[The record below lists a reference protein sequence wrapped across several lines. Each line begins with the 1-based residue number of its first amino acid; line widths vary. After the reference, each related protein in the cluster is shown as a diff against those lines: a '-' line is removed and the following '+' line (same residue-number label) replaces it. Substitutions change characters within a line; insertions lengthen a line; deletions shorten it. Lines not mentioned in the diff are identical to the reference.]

1 MAVKPIIIPLVAD
14 TAGLT
19 IGIEALEQ
27 LGAVDAKTAADF
39 KAASKAFTD
48 RGKAIDITVSS
59 TEKLSKASQT
69 LAQSITGGA
78 ITQATNNINKLNEA
92 LAKIPNSLRPGG
104 ASKEIESI
112 KTQFVGGKLT
122 VDAFATALELAKK
135 KLRELDPASKPF
147 QTLQNEIK
155 ASIVTNE
162 LLNKSFTSTRSELRA
177 MREALTQL
185 EEGGFEG
192 TNIFQNLQ
200 VEAGKLDDQLG
211 DTQARV
217 KALASDTFKFDA
229 AIQSIQGVAGAF
241 SIAQGAAALFG
252 DESDEVQQALL
263 KVNAAMAILN
273 GLQQLQN
280 ILQKQSTANLLIENA
295 LRRVSAASTVLQ
307 SLAESRFTVVRVLAT
322 GAQNALNAAM
332 AANPAGV
339 LLLAISA
346 AAGAL
351 LLFANNSDKAAD
363 SQGELADQSRRVVEA
378 LNAEIDIQERLRN
391 TRQGGLN
398 SIRQEI
404 AELQARGATRSQIL
418 ALEGRALEEEIQNLK
433 VRQQSLAENAASQDE
448 FDKVSAEIAERQSD
462 RAIKSIEEQK
472 ARADE
477 GREITKKALEDQKK
491 ATQDFLKDQIAA
503 NEAALIESRDGFEKL
518 VAQIAL
524 INAKLRLELANSDLG
539 PNERLAAE
547 LRAGEEIK
555 KARQDLLGDLQKVG
569 QQETDFQNKKLNEQ
583 VLASA
588 KSAQQQLEI
597 ELAAS
602 LERRRIAQEEEEEKK
617 RIREQV
623 RDATFNLAIGLSQ
636 SLTDIAKNQA
646 DAELAILQD
655 QLDKGLISE
664 EAYAARVKQIKRQQ
678 AIQEKQMALFQAVIS
693 TAAAVVKA
701 LPNIPLSV
709 IVGILGAAQIAAI
722 ASRPIPAFKK
732 GTKDAPG
739 GLSLVGEAGAELIY
753 HNGNWQYASKAT
765 VLDLPK
771 HAKVIPAPETAQIL
785 QKYEIPIPNIS
796 QNVNTSVGSIKIDY
810 QKLGQAV
817 GKEVA
822 KLPLQQFS
830 FDENG
835 IARYNIKMANRS
847 NYLNGKFRSP
857 R

>member
-14 TAGLT
+14 TGGLT
-19 IGIEALEQ
+19 VGIEALEQ
-27 LGAVDAKTAADF
+27 LGQIDSKTAADF
-39 KAASKAFTD
+39 KAANKAFQD
-48 RGKAIDITVSS
+48 RGKVMDQAAGSAD
-59 TEKLSKASQT
+59 K
-69 LAQSITGGA
+69 LAQASKKLVESIAGGA
-78 ITQATNNINKLNEA
+78 IAQATANIE
-92 LAKIPNSLRPGG
+92 
-104 ASKEIESI
+104 
-112 KTQFVGGKLT
+112 
-122 VDAFATALELAKK
+122 
-135 KLRELDPASKPF
+135 KLREKTDS
-147 QTLQNEIK
+147 
-155 ASIVTNE
+155 TNE
-162 LLNKSFTSTRSELRA
+162 EFIALRKAIKLAKDQLDTLGKGTPAFDKLSQEIEAAEMAMGNFKKEATSSRA
-177 MREALTQL
+177 QLKQYREALLQL
-185 EEGGFEG
+185 EEAGLDN
-192 TNIFQNLQ
+192 TKVFQDMAVTAGQLQ
-200 VEAGKLDDQLG
+200 DQIG
-211 DTQARV
+211 DTQARI
-217 KALASDTFKFDA
+217 KALASDTFLLDGS
-229 AIQSIQGVAGAF
+229 IQVIQGVAGAF

-252 DESDEVQQALL
+252 DESEEVQQALL

-280 ILQKQSTANLLIENA
+280 ILQRQSVATLFVENA
-295 LRRVSAASTVLQ
+295 LKKLSAANTVLQ
-307 SLAESRFTVVRVLAT
+307 TLAESRFTIVRVLAT

-448 FDKVSAEIAERQSD
+448 FDKVSTEIAERQSE

-503 NEAALIESRDGFEKL
+503 NEAALIESRDGFVKL

-555 KARQDLLGDLQKVG
+555 KARQDLLGDLQALQRNHNTEITKIDQERILQG
-569 QQETDFQNKKLNEQ
+569 ASLAQQELEKKRQNAEDQKKITEDRIKKEQ
-583 VLASA
+583 EL
-588 KSAQQQLEI
+588 QQRQTEFAI
-597 ELAAS
+597 QTAAS
-602 LERRRIAQEEEEEKK
+602 LAGSITEIYRNNADAQIAIEQQRLEQGLITQEQFDQKSRAIRRRAAQ
-617 RIREQV
+617 
-623 RDATFNLAIGLSQ
+623 
-636 SLTDIAKNQA
+636 
-646 DAELAILQD
+646 
-655 QLDKGLISE
+655 
-664 EAYAARVKQIKRQQ
+664 
-678 AIQEKQMALFQAVIS
+678 QEKQLALFQAALAQSLAILSILKDQTIPV
-693 TAAAVVKA
+693 TAKPLFIA
-701 LPNIPLSV
+701 LAS
-709 IVGILGAAQIAAI
+709 AQALAQLAAI
-722 ASRPIPAFKK
+722 ASKPIPAFKR

-739 GLSLVGEAGAELIY
+739 GPSLVGEAGAELIY

-796 QNVNTSVGSIKIDY
+796 QNVNTTVGQVRIDY

-817 GKEVA
+817 GREVA

-835 IARYNIKMANRS
+835 IARYNMKLAHRN

-857 R
+857 RSK